1 MKMESW
7 QYERGG
13 KSITIREAAPADAG
27 MLSEIRLQIDGET
40 ENLDRE
46 QGEAYMDAAGFE
58 ELILNDAA
66 NLKNLFLVAEIDG
79 RLAGFSRCEGTSLKR
94 LSHQVE
100 FGIGVLQ
107 EYWGVGIGSQ
117 LLAASIHWAEA
128 SGIRK
133 ITLKVLETNNKAIA
147 LYQKLGFEEEGLL
160 KNDKLLSDGKY
171 YHTVIMGRWS

>member
-13 KSITIREAAPADAG
+13 KSITIREADPADAG

-66 NLKNLFLVAEIDG
+66 NLKHLFLVAEIDG

-117 LLAASIHWAEA
+117 LLAASIHWAET

-133 ITLKVLETNNKAIA
+133 ITLKVLETNHKAIA

-160 KNDKLLSDGKY
+160 KNDKLLSDGKF
-171 YHTVIMGRWS
+171 YHTVVMGRWS